1 MKRVQ
6 ARLYVGIEDGC
17 RLDQANSETMIANL
31 QAASEMDEEG
41 AAEGD
46 GNSAESCC
54 ATAVVT
60 DETSVVISSLAK
72 LLDGL
77 V

>member
-1 MKRVQ
+1 MD
-6 ARLYVGIEDGC
+6 EDGE
-17 RLDQANSETMIANL
+17 LV
-31 QAASEMDEEG
+31 EG

-60 DETSVVISSLAK
+60 DETSVVISSSGKAA
-72 LLDGL
+72 
-77 V
+77 